1 MEQSFSP
8 TQQDESCVIRAG
20 WRNSAERLVTVYGSH
35 PVTTNQWVNPAKNAN
50 PTNTINS

>member
-20 WRNSAERLVTVYGSH
+20 WRNSAERLVTVWRILDKYD
-35 PVTTNQWVNPAKNAN
+35 
-50 PTNTINS
+50 

>member
-20 WRNSAERLVTVYGSH
+20 WRNSAERLVTVHTQKFRKDLIRVSQKAQFDADR
-35 PVTTNQWVNPAKNAN
+35 VR
-50 PTNTINS
+50 